1 MSFSEKALAAYQNG
15 DLTQAKKLVQQAL
28 QQDSDDE
35 LFDLAESLTAA
46 GITTES
52 QKIYQSLLKKYPQE
66 DILKVNLAEILIS
79 DDQIDRATD
88 LLNQVQPTSS
98 AYLSALL
105 VSADLYQTLGL
116 YEVSEQKLLT
126 ALRLAPD
133 EEVIQF
139 ALAELYFVEKKYSQA
154 ATFYEKLIKQG
165 YQEFSGCSLT
175 QRLAAVYA
183 GAGQYEQAETMYQQ
197 MSLASLNAESLANY
211 ATVEVELKNYPA
223 AQKIIAELLASNPD
237 YSPGYVLAVQIA
249 EHQKD
254 YQSALKQAQLGI
266 GYDPFNGRLYQLA
279 AEAAVKLNDV
289 PQAVSLL
296 QKGIERVE
304 ENTDLI
310 LDCSNLLLQDQQY
323 QDNRDLLT
331 EHKEQLNDEPLYHWN
346 LARSLEELDQIPQAL
361 QEMLSVYQHY
371 QNNAAYLKDLIQ
383 ILRQGSQKQ
392 LLLTAVKRYLQLVP
406 DDQDIIELEQELGDW
421 NEN

>member
-1 MSFSEKALAAYQNG
+1 M
-15 DLTQAKKLVQQAL
+15 
-28 QQDSDDE
+28 
-35 LFDLAESLTAA
+35 
-46 GITTES
+46 
-52 QKIYQSLLKKYPQE
+52 
-66 DILKVNLAEILIS
+66 
-79 DDQIDRATD
+79 
-88 LLNQVQPTSS
+88 
-98 AYLSALL
+98 
-105 VSADLYQTLGL
+105 
-116 YEVSEQKLLT
+116 
-126 ALRLAPD
+126 
-133 EEVIQF
+133 
-139 ALAELYFVEKKYSQA
+139 
-154 ATFYEKLIKQG
+154 
-165 YQEFSGCSLT
+165 
-175 QRLAAVYA
+175 
-183 GAGQYEQAETMYQQ
+183 
-197 MSLASLNAESLANY
+197 
-211 ATVEVELKNYPA
+211 
-223 AQKIIAELLASNPD
+223 
-237 YSPGYVLAVQIA
+237 
-249 EHQKD
+249 
-254 YQSALKQAQLGI
+254 
-266 GYDPFNGRLYQLA
+266 A
-279 AEAAVKLNDV
+279 AEAAVKLNDL

-323 QDNRDLLT
+323 QANQDLLT